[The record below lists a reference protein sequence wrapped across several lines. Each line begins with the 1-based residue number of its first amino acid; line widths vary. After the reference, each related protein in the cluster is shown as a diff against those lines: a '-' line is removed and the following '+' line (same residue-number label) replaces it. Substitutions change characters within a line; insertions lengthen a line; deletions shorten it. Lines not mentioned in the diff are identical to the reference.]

1 MYPKDDGVPRLH
13 ADILQGAGQ
22 GKYRAG
28 GQGQAS
34 TGQGGRVRQVQGRGL
49 RHGQGQGR
57 VVQHNGACVTGGG
70 G

>member
-34 TGQGGRVRQVQGRGL
+34 TGQGVKARTGT
-49 RHGQGQGR
+49 GQG
-57 VVQHNGACVTGGG
+57 GAA
-70 G
+70 